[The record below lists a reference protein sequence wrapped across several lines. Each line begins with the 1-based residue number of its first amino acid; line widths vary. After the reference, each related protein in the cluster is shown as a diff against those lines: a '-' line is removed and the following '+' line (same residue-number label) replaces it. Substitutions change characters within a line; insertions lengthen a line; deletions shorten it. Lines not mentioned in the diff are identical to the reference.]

1 MLTDGR
7 FLALIASFLE
17 QLLPFFQWCYGTP
30 LGETIRNSNWMFA
43 LIEASHLL
51 GLGLTGG
58 AVLLVDLRL
67 LGVGLL
73 KQPPAQLWAG
83 VRPWLLGSVTLMF
96 ASGIPLFLSEAIKCL
111 YSFPFWVK
119 MTSLFLALVF
129 TFTIQRRVIHS
140 NMVFEQ
146 PGLARLT
153 ACVSLGL
160 WFGVAWGG
168 RWIGFS

>member
-1 MLTDGR
+1 MD
-7 FLALIASFLE
+7 
-17 QLLPFFQWCYGTP
+17 LLPFFQWCYATP

-67 LGVGLL
+67 LGVGMV
-73 KQPPAQLWAG
+73 KQPAAQLWAG
-83 VRPWLLGSVTLMF
+83 VRPWLIGAIILMF
-96 ASGIPLFLSEAIKCL
+96 VSGIPLFMSEAIKCL

-119 MTSLFLALVF
+119 MISLLLVLVF
-129 TFTIQRRVIHS
+129 TFTVRRRVI
-140 NMVFEQ
+140 MAGDACGQ
-146 PGLARLT
+146 ARLAAIT
-153 ACVSLGL
+153 SLVL

-168 RWIGFS
+168 RWIGYS

>member
-1 MLTDGR
+1 MLTDGL
-7 FLALIASFLE
+7 LALIASFLE
-17 QLLPFFQWCYGTP
+17 QLLPFFQWCYATP
-30 LGETIRNSNWMFA
+30 VGETIRNSNWMFA

-67 LGVGLL
+67 LGVGLV

-119 MTSLFLALVF
+119 MTSLLLVLIF
-129 TFTIQRRVIHS
+129 TFTVRRKVILAGAIS
-140 NMVFEQ
+140 ERPLQ
-146 PGLARLT
+146 ARLVAIT
-153 ACVSLGL
+153 SLVL